1 MLKIVEKN
9 VDKGI
14 LNEVLNVQDLSF
26 INEEV
31 YKVKYKGEE
40 FYSFPFFCDK
50 GLIHTHKL
58 FNFNFDS
65 KLLDKTKTSYWLLK
79 NPLFVYYDYLII
91 SDNPTNI
98 IKYISKN
105 FHHFEKTSFVCIV
118 PSIFNNEALKFIK
131 KKYAAEQTIS
141 VFSNSSIK
149 EILKIKLTFSFNDK
163 VIQIKKLID
172 TYTFSYNNHTIET
185 KNIKY
190 AFIRNRF
197 KIKLNNIITHK

>member
-1 MLKIVEKN
+1 MLEIVEKN

-31 YKVKYKGEE
+31 YRVKYKGEE

-65 KLLDKTKTSYWLLK
+65 KLLDKTKPSFWCLK
-79 NPLFVYYDYLII
+79 KALRRYEYLII
-91 SDNPTNI
+91 SDNPHNI

-105 FHHFEKTSFVCIV
+105 YHHYSKTSFICIV
-118 PSIFNNEALKFIK
+118 PSTINDKTLNFIK
-131 KKYAAEQTIS
+131 NNYQAKKIIS
-141 VFSNSSIK
+141 LFSKSEIK
-149 EILKIKLTFSFNDK
+149 ELLKIKLTFSFNDK
-163 VIQIKKLID
+163 NIQIKKLINS
-172 TYTFSYNNHTIET
+172 YTFSYNNHTIET

-190 AFIRNRF
+190 AYIRNRF
-197 KIKLNNIITHK
+197 KIKLNKIITHK